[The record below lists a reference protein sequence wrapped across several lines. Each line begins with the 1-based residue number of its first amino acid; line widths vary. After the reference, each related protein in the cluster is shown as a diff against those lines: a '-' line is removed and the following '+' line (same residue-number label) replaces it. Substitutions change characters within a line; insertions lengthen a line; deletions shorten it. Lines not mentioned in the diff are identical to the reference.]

1 MNKGERVFL
10 TPQAVDDM
18 EREEKIIASLPPQE
32 RERVRNLFRE
42 VRKLEQTDLRTRIEL
57 DWDRSFV
64 I

>member
-1 MNKGERVFL
+1 MGERIIP
-10 TPQAVDDM
+10 TPQAVADM
-18 EREEKIIASLPPQE
+18 EREEKFLASLPPQE

-57 DWDRSFV
+57 DWNKPFV